1 MSGIAAY
8 LLCFCNEKV
17 AFTIFCDL
25 IESVYPKNFFV
36 RNNYGVTLIGLLA
49 ETYFLKEYFIH
60 YLTVVKGP
68 LISHE
73 R

>member
-8 LLCFCNEKV
+8 LLCFCSEKV
-17 AFTIFCDL
+17 AFAIFCDL

-60 YLTVVKGP
+60 YLTKVKGP